1 MITATIGTMKSEKTF
16 RLIKTTE
23 SLDQQDKK
31 YVVFHPACCA
41 KDEEGVVTRRGSQKA
56 KAIKVFQIEDM
67 YNHLKG
73 ISVCLI
79 DEFTFL
85 CSENQIDDFMEFL
98 EHCDVNGIDVNLFG
112 LSLDYMSNSLDIAQ
126 RVLPY
131 CDYIENVSAN
141 CELCGKTARRCIRY
155 IDGVLDNDP
164 NSSLLIMEDK
174 NVIYKSVCKQCY
186 REVTGLPAIK

>member
-16 RLIKTTE
+16 KLIKLTE
-23 SLDQQDKK
+23 FLDIQHKK

-41 KDEEGVVTRRGSQKA
+41 KDEDGVVTRRGSQKA
-56 KAIKVFQIEDM
+56 KAIKVFEIQDM
-67 YNHLKG
+67 YNYLKE
-73 ISVCLI
+73 VKACLI

-85 CSENQIDDFMEFL
+85 CSENHIDDFMEFL
-98 EHCDVNGIDVNLFG
+98 EYCDINGIDVYLFG

-131 CDYIENVSAN
+131 CDYIDTVSAR
-141 CELCGKTARRCIRY
+141 CEECGDTAKRCVRY
-155 IDGVLDNDP
+155 INGELDNDP

-174 NVIYKSVCKQCY
+174 NVVYKSVCKKCY
-186 REVTGLPAIK
+186 RELTDLPAIK

>member
-16 RLIKTTE
+16 KLIKATE
-23 SLDQQDKK
+23 FLDMQHKK

-41 KDEEGVVTRRGSQKA
+41 KDEDGVVTRRGSQKA
-56 KAIKVFQIEDM
+56 KAIKVFEIQDM
-67 YNHLKG
+67 YNHLKEVK
-73 ISVCLI
+73 VCLI

-85 CSENQIDDFMEFL
+85 CSENHIDDFMEFL
-98 EHCDVNGIDVNLFG
+98 EYCDINGIDVYLFG

-131 CDYIENVSAN
+131 CDYIDTVSAR
-141 CELCGKTARRCIRY
+141 CEECGDTAKRCVRY
-155 IDGVLDNDP
+155 INGELDNDP

-174 NVIYKSVCKQCY
+174 NVVYKSVCKKCY
-186 REVTGLPAIK
+186 RELTGLPAIK

>member
-16 RLIKTTE
+16 KLIKLTE
-23 SLDQQDKK
+23 FLDIQHKK

-41 KDEEGVVTRRGSQKA
+41 KDEDGVVTRRGSQKA
-56 KAIKVFQIEDM
+56 KAIKVFEIQDM
-67 YNHLKG
+67 YNHLKE
-73 ISVCLI
+73 VKACLI

-85 CSENQIDDFMEFL
+85 CSENHIDDFMEFL
-98 EHCDVNGIDVNLFG
+98 EYCDINGIDVYLFG

-131 CDYIENVSAN
+131 CDYIDTVSAR
-141 CELCGKTARRCIRY
+141 CEECGDTAKRCVRY
-155 IDGVLDNDP
+155 INGELDNDP

-174 NVIYKSVCKQCY
+174 NVVYKSVCKKCY
-186 REVTGLPAIK
+186 RELTGLPAIK